1 MRELVDI
8 CIIAITAE
16 LAFIIGLLL
25 AGIANG

>member
-8 CIIAITAE
+8 CILAITAE

-25 AGIANG
+25 AMVKNV